1 MRDAQK
7 YALDAAKE
15 ITIAAFHNYSETVDE
30 LCGKDT
36 VNFFETVYSAI
47 LKLAQEGPD
56 KH

>member
-36 VNFFETVYSAI
+36 VKFFETVYSAI
-47 LKLAQEGPD
+47 LKLAQDEPSS
-56 KH
+56 H